1 VENHKSKRNRVG
13 NISMKI
19 YEYEDYD
26 DYVRWQTKINKIKL
40 NWVYANKTVI
50 DTISKDRNIAEF
62 IICHGTRSGAE
73 QKFFK
78 NNFPSAYI
86 IGTQISDTAS
96 QFEMTIQHDFAIPKK
111 EWIGKADIVYSN
123 SYDHCID
130 PIKTI
135 TTWKEQLSSSGLL
148 YLEYS
153 ERDSVCEAADPLLAT
168 QKEVEDIIKN
178 QGLHIVKTFSGSK
191 TSNVLVCRRND

>member
-1 VENHKSKRNRVG
+1 
-13 NISMKI
+13 
-19 YEYEDYD
+19 
-26 DYVRWQTKINKIKL
+26 
-40 NWVYANKTVI
+40 
-50 DTISKDRNIAEF
+50 
-62 IICHGTRSGAE
+62 
-73 QKFFK
+73 
-78 NNFPSAYI
+78 
-86 IGTQISDTAS
+86 
-96 QFEMTIQHDFAIPKK
+96 MTIQHDFAIPKK

-123 SYDHCID
+123 AYDHCID

-153 ERDSVCEAADPLLAT
+153 EKDSVCEAADPLLAT